1 MHMPRIPARVTL
13 APLVLAS
20 CLLSSSCC
28 GLYELWGCG
37 PQQPLVP
44 ISFDSPRQALDSFRA
59 AIRYQDSNVLY
70 RCMSEEF
77 KEEQGF
83 DALSFAI
90 FWDKL
95 IEREPAIPALGDARI
110 VATRWLS
117 AREKLFTLETYGQKV
132 RVSFSSTPSYEYGE
146 LSTEPAQLARERR
159 RRVGGRTGRRTRRR
173 VDPAEQ
179 RLPTFPARMYSA
191 RWMERPAHRHKPR
204 IRRLDRHRT
213 PGLCGFPRGL
223 HVEAPS
229 PLSARLRA
237 AGLGIGGAGLSR
249 APTDRRTRN
258 FGNGGPSDQQSE
270 VRLFLR

>member
-1 MHMPRIPARVTL
+1 MPRIPARVTL

-146 LSTEPAQLARERR
+146 LRNEPPSWPPEAEAR
-159 RRVGGRTGRRTRRR
+159 
-173 VDPAEQ
+173 
-179 RLPTFPARMYSA
+179 
-191 RWMERPAHRHKPR
+191 
-204 IRRLDRHRT
+204 
-213 PGLCGFPRGL
+213 
-223 HVEAPS
+223 
-229 PLSARLRA
+229 
-237 AGLGIGGAGLSR
+237 
-249 APTDRRTRN
+249 
-258 FGNGGPSDQQSE
+258 
-270 VRLFLR
+270 